1 MGTKELIKEKVGQY
15 FSDNLIEY
23 LDKNSLINPVI
34 KGQHIIQRDKP
45 FEYIVLVLSG
55 VMKIIRTDENSN
67 EHILFYLKQG
77 ESCAATYGI
86 CEESIY
92 DTQIDMFSETDG
104 IVMLIPKSNM
114 DELLA
119 GFSDWRKYVLK
130 NLRVRTAEF
139 LHTLDMIT
147 FQKLDERLYNYLKE
161 KSEALGSKEIEITHQ
176 EIAHE
181 LATSRVVISRLL
193 KMLERDGKIKL
204 FRNRIVLQ

>member
-1 MGTKELIKEKVGQY
+1 MDTKELIKQKAGRY
-15 FSDNLIEY
+15 FENDLIEY
-23 LDKNSLINPVI
+23 LDKVSLINPVV

-55 VMKIIRTDENSN
+55 ITKVLRTDDKGN
-67 EHILFYLKQG
+67 EHILFYLKEG
-77 ESCAATYGI
+77 DSCAATYGI
-86 CEESIY
+86 CEESFY
-92 DTQIDMFSETDG
+92 DIQVDMFAETDG
-104 IVMLIPKSNM
+104 IIMLIPKANM

-119 GFSDWRKYVLK
+119 RFPDWRKYVLK
-130 NLRVRTAEF
+130 NLRIRTSEY

-161 KSEALGSKEIEITHQ
+161 KADALGTKEIEITHQ
-176 EIAHE
+176 EIAQE